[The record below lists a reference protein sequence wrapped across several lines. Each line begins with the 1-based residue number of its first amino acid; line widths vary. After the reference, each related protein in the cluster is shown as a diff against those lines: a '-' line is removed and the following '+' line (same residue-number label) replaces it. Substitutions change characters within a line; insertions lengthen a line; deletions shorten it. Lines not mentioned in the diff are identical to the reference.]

1 MAGKRAF
8 FDDDEFEI
16 KEPVLVEET
25 PKEEKPKPSEKKPKR
40 ETPADALASLAE
52 AMEKKPTNKTC
63 GFYLSVE
70 AIEKLDKAAKQLKCN
85 KSAVLDTLIKK
96 YL

>member
-1 MAGKRAF
+1 MAGKKAF

-16 KEPVLVEET
+16 TEEPVVVEEA
-25 PKEEKPKPSEKKPKR
+25 PVVKETKRKPKTEA
-40 ETPADALASLAE
+40 PAALASLAE
-52 AMEKKPTNKTC
+52 AIEKKPTNKTC

-85 KSAVLDTLIKK
+85 KSAVLDTLIKR

>member
-16 KEPVLVEET
+16 KEPVTVEAT
-25 PKEEKPKPSEKKPKR
+25 TVEEKPQPSTKKHKQEAP
-40 ETPADALASLAE
+40 TAALASLAE
-52 AMEKKPTNKTC
+52 AIEKKPTNKTC

>member
-1 MAGKRAF
+1 MAGKKAF

-16 KEPVLVEET
+16 TEEPVVVEEAPVVEE
-25 PKEEKPKPSEKKPKR
+25 PKQPKRKPKTEA
-40 ETPADALASLAE
+40 PAALASLAE
-52 AMEKKPTNKTC
+52 AIEKKPTNKTC